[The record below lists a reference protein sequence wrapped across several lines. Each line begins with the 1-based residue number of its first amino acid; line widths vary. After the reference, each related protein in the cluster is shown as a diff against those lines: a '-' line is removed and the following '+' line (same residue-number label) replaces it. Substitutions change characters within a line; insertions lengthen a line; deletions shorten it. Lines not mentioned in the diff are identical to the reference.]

1 MEILVLLYKKLTQ
14 NELISRDSPEDFLVW
29 FVGVLVIGHNARLEV
44 LITIPIPTIWDIPD
58 MTTVYESPLAQF
70 ISTSLVGLPLR
81 PGHHQEAEAAAQR
94 QPQDERQSR
103 PENSQERRQ
112 AHGGAEALQASGCK
126 VSIGLLEQF
135 KSQQVSSTVDQSRG
149 I

>member
-1 MEILVLLYKKLTQ
+1 MEISGLLYKKLSQ

-44 LITIPIPTIWDIPD
+44 LIPIPIWDIPD
-58 MTTVYESPLAQF
+58 MTTVYEFPLAQF

-94 QPQDERQSR
+94 EPQDERQSR

-112 AHGGAEALQASGCK
+112 AHGGAEALQASGCQ
-126 VSIGLLEQF
+126 VWIGLLEQF

-149 I
+149 L